1 MRFIQDAYC
10 MASLD
15 NITGSDYSWSG
26 SVGSLSFN
34 ALDRLITPCLSESVF
49 SFPQFP
55 PVYRSWPVISL
66 SI

>member
-1 MRFIQDAYC
+1 

-34 ALDRLITPCLSESVF
+34 ALDRLITPLPVWVCFLIASAPAWL
-49 SFPQFP
+49 PQLAGHIIKHLTAP
-55 PVYRSWPVISL
+55 CPS
-66 SI
+66 

>member
-1 MRFIQDAYC
+1 

-55 PVYRSWPVISL
+55 PWLPQLAGHIIKHLTTPCPS
-66 SI
+66 

>member
-1 MRFIQDAYC
+1 

-26 SVGSLSFN
+26 SVGSFSFN

-55 PVYRSWPVISL
+55 PGYLWPVISL